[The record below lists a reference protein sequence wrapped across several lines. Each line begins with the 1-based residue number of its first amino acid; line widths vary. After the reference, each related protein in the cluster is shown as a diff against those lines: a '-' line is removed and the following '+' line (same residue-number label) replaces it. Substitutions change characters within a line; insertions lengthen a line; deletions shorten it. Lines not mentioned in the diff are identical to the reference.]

1 MATADQFEPAE
12 RLEYEVFEEIG
23 FCRTSSLGRVE
34 EFDEWRDRSE
44 FRVVTDDADVIKGV
58 VRVLLGQYDDLPIG
72 SFPKYRDYPPDPILE
87 YASLAVPVDVRRSG
101 VAEALYR
108 GVWQDAIRSGAGGI
122 AGIGAPWL
130 LDILNG
136 VYNFGFEQLGE
147 GRYYM
152 GGDCIP
158 VGTAVRCLIQ
168 RLKNQPSF
176 FQWVTA
182 EVDLRDL
189 PNPGVRD
196 AVADVRRA

>member
-136 VYNFGFEQLGE
+136 VYNFGFERT
-147 GRYYM
+147 GRRSVLHGRRLHTRRYRRSVPDPTVEESTVILPM
-152 GGDCIP
+152 GD
-158 VGTAVRCLIQ
+158 R
-168 RLKNQPSF
+168 
-176 FQWVTA
+176 
-182 EVDLRDL
+182 
-189 PNPGVRD
+189 
-196 AVADVRRA
+196 